1 MKTPNPRN
9 LLSLLEGAANKLGIE
24 VRYEDLISRD
34 DAGSSRGGLCRLHDF
49 KIVLIHDQLGPED
62 RCDVLA
68 GALARL
74 DLSEIYLPPAIR
86 AAIERARE
94 QGL

>member
-1 MKTPNPRN
+1 MKNHDPRN
-9 LLSLLEGAANKLGIE
+9 LLSLLEGAATKLGIE

-34 DAGSSRGGLCRLHDF
+34 DIGSSRGGLCRLHDF
-49 KIVLIHDQLGPED
+49 KIVLIHDQLSTED

-68 GALARL
+68 GALAML

-86 AAIERARE
+86 VVIERARE
-94 QGL
+94 A

>member
-1 MKTPNPRN
+1 MKTPDPRN

-24 VRYEDLISRD
+24 VRYEDLISRN

-49 KIVLIHDQLGPED
+49 NIVLIHDQLGPED

>member
-1 MKTPNPRN
+1 MKKHDPQN
-9 LLSLLEGAANKLGIE
+9 LLSLLEGAATKLGIE

-34 DAGSSRGGLCRLHDF
+34 DAGSSRGGLCRLHDL
-49 KIVLIHDQLGPED
+49 KIIIIHDQLGPED

-68 GALARL
+68 GALAVL

-86 AAIERARE
+86 VAIERAR
-94 QGL
+94 QP

>member
-1 MKTPNPRN
+1 MKNHDPQN
-9 LLSLLEGAANKLGIE
+9 LLSLLEGTAAKLGIE

-34 DAGSSRGGLCRLHDF
+34 DIGSSRGGLCRVHDL
-49 KIVLIHDQLGPED
+49 KIIIIHDQLGPED

-68 GALARL
+68 GALAAL

-86 AAIERARE
+86 VAIERARE
-94 QGL
+94 A